1 MKDKLIIF
9 DTTLRD
15 GEQSPG
21 ASMTRDEKVRIAKAL
36 ERLKV
41 DIIEAG
47 FPAASE
53 GDFEAV
59 SRIAGKLERTEV
71 AALCRA
77 SKNDIDKAWGAIK
90 NAAKPKIHTFIAT
103 SDIHLKYKLDM
114 SRDQVVQAAADAVK
128 YAKSLTGNIEFSAED
143 GSRSDRDFLCRV
155 FGAAIEAGATVINL
169 PDTVGYAIPGEFSD
183 LVRYVLDHT
192 PNMHKAVLSIHC
204 HNDLGMVVAISVAGA
219 KAAVD
224 AGVDAYINTTINGIG
239 ERAGNADLVSTILA
253 IKYSSGMSGKYSLQ
267 DSINLKTAWRISNY
281 ASYAFGIRRIVS

>member
-1 MKDKLIIF
+1 LITLKNKKGVTMTEQVYIF

-21 ASMTRDEKVRIAKAL
+21 ASMNTNEKLRLAIQL
-36 ERLKV
+36 EKLGV
-41 DIIEAG
+41 DVIEAG

-253 IKYSSGMSGKYSLQ
+253 IESASKPLM
-267 DSINLKTAWRISNY
+267 NY
-281 ASYAFGIRRIVS
+281 